1 MTMARPR
8 TIRALTTLTAIISLV
23 TLAGCASNEPGP
35 SSTTGGGGGEVVF
48 WTPFNTPPRMAK
60 QQQVATAFTAKTGI
74 KVKVVGI
81 SAADQNQALVT
92 GAASGKV
99 PDVIL
104 HAPDQTAAWTGQGLL
119 DTDASQKIVDKLGRQ
134 TFSEQALNLVTGDGK
149 LGAVPSDGWAH
160 LLVYRKDLLAKAGVA
175 TPKTIDDVAAA
186 AGKLKSG
193 KVSGIALGTQPGTPS
208 ATEALESVL
217 QPTGCQL
224 VESGKVTIDSPACT
238 HGLELFKKMAD
249 SSAAGQF
256 DVTSARGAYLAGNAA
271 MLLFSSH
278 IIDELD
284 GLDPANPPSCPECAA
299 DKQFLAKNS
308 GFVTVLQSADGKGAQ
323 YGSTLNYGVPKGA
336 KTAAASQFIEYVLSD
351 GYTENLSSAT
361 EGRVPLRTGT
371 ASEPTKYVDAWSKL
385 PFGADPANKKS
396 VADVYG
402 ADVAASVA
410 KGATSVS
417 RWAFG
422 TKDAPLE
429 GRVFSQ
435 NLLSKNLDALL
446 GGAPANQVSK
456 QMAQGVMTA
465 QKELG

>member
-1 MTMARPR
+1 MTITRPR
-8 TIRALTTLTAIISLV
+8 AVRALTAVTAAIGLV
-23 TLAGCASNEPGP
+23 AAAGC
-35 SSTTGGGGGEVVF
+35 SSDGADDSGSSGAGGEVVF

-60 QQQVATAFTAKTGI
+60 QQEVAAAFTAKTGI

-104 HAPDQTAAWTGQGLL
+104 HAPDQNAAWAGQGLL
-119 DTDASQKIVDKLGRQ
+119 DVDAATKVVETLGRE
-134 TFSEQALNLVTGDGK
+134 TFSDQAVELVSEEGK
-149 LGAVPSDGWAH
+149 VRAVPSDGWAH
-160 LLVYRKDLLAKAGVA
+160 LLVYRKDLFDKAGVA
-175 TPKTIDDVAAA
+175 APKTIDNVADA
-186 AGKLKSG
+186 AGKLKAG

-224 VESGKVTIDSPACT
+224 VEGGKVTIDSPACT

-249 SSAAGQF
+249 SSAGGQF

-284 GLDPANPPSCPECAA
+284 GLDPANPPSCPECAK
-299 DKQFLAKNS
+299 DKQYLAKNS
-308 GFVTVLQSADGKGAQ
+308 RFVTVLESADGKGAQ
-323 YGSTLNYGVPKGA
+323 YGSTLNYGIPSGA
-336 KTAAASQFIEYVLSD
+336 KTEEASKFVEYLMSD
-351 GYTENLSSAT
+351 GYVANLSSAT

-371 ASEPTKYVDAWSKL
+371 ATETTKYVDAWSKL
-385 PFGADPANKKS
+385 PFGADPKNKKS
-396 VADVYG
+396 VSDVYG
-402 ADVAASVA
+402 PDVAAAVA

-422 TKDAPLE
+422 TEDAALE
-429 GRVFSQ
+429 GSVFSQ
-435 NLLSKNLDALL
+435 NILSKNLQGLL
-446 GGAPANQVSK
+446 SGTPADQVAK
-456 QMAQGVMTA
+456 QMAQSVTTA
-465 QKELG
+465 QQELG